1 MKVLRVIRYAAWGAV
16 ALAVPLALALALGW
30 WQVDGPGRPAD
41 SRQEPVHAVGG
52 PFSLTDHRGRA
63 VTERDFRGR
72 PLLVFFGFTHC
83 PDVCPTTLFEAS
95 EWVKAVGASA
105 DRVQILF
112 VSVDPK
118 RDTTEI
124 LGQYVQSFDPRIIGA
139 TGTKDQ
145 VDAMVAAYRATYRLV
160 PTGGDNYTV
169 EHSAS
174 VFMMDS
180 TGRFVGTIDFHEQ
193 RDIAVDKVRRL
204 AGL

>member
-1 MKVLRVIRYAAWGAV
+1 MTVLKAIRYAAWAAV
-16 ALAVPLALALALGW
+16 ALALPMALALFLGW
-30 WQVDGPGRPAD
+30 WQVDGPGRAAPGRPA
-41 SRQEPVHAVGG
+41 AALAIGG
-52 PFSLTDHRGRA
+52 PFSLTDHRGRP

-95 EWVKAVGASA
+95 EWVKAVGAPA

-118 RDTTEI
+118 RDTPDI
-124 LGQYVQSFDPRIIGA
+124 LGQYVRSFDPRIVGA
-139 TGTKDQ
+139 TGTQEQ
-145 VDAMVAAYRATYRLV
+145 VDAMVAAYRATYRFV
-160 PTGGDNYTV
+160 PTQGDGYTV
-169 EHSAS
+169 EHTAS

-180 TGRFVGTIDFHEQ
+180 AGRFVGTIDFHEQ
-193 RDIAVDKVRRL
+193 REAAVDKVRRL